1 MPGENGETE
10 QCPSLALRASG
21 ISPSTRDPTMH
32 GLHVIKGS
40 LLRESEVTLH
50 MRQNCLL
57 HAKEGIT
64 PKQCDF
70 WGSK

>member
-1 MPGENGETE
+1 
-10 QCPSLALRASG
+10 
-21 ISPSTRDPTMH
+21 MH
-32 GLHVIKGS
+32 GPHVVKGS
-40 LLRESEVTLH
+40 LPRESEVTLH
-50 MRQNCLL
+50 TRQNCLV